1 MVTTGYPICSV
12 KVFIILPTSIVFPAA
27 LFAFEKE
34 RANWI
39 ISYRK
44 IIIIFCQRI
53 YDVQRVIKTHYAG
66 VPQSTNTSWNFKV
79 KTVLSLLQIHLVVLH
94 SAKDDEQAKQ
104 TRWQV
109 TRANV

>member
-39 ISYRK
+39 ISYRQ

-53 YDVQRVIKTHYAG
+53 YDVQRINYDSLSW
-66 VPQSTNTSWNFKV
+66 STTEHKYFMKF
-79 KTVLSLLQIHLVVLH
+79 
-94 SAKDDEQAKQ
+94 
-104 TRWQV
+104 
-109 TRANV
+109 